1 MNYSHF
7 FTRLFC
13 LAALLTSFALSA
25 QTNPPADPKP
35 KPDPTATAAAAA
47 KAKSDSVKNSIIRV
61 IAIQKY
67 REDFAFE
74 PNSSGN
80 NIYPGDYIRVKIDRR
95 DLDSAR
101 RNMDRYRLWIDG
113 ICFPNMK
120 PHFINDSEPALI
132 FQFERD
138 TAESSPWQIM
148 YSNPNY
154 WKFHHRVNINLG
166 TLKTEYLNPDK
177 KHQIIL
183 YTSIWWIPW
192 VFYTLFIIL
201 VFLIIKYGRAFL
213 KDTSFYA
220 SDGVKIGYSSLP
232 ADATNAANGVINI
245 KEIPFSL
252 ARFQFLLWL
261 IVIFFGILHIWII
274 TDVLTSPSGSTLL
287 LLGISGG
294 TFYLGKIIDKPSG
307 GTGLTA
313 TEAVTKFQTDGEHS
327 KGLFYDMLNDG
338 KSISLHRLQLLLFT
352 VFLSCYFV
360 MQVVGTLIMPQ
371 FDDTMLALM
380 GISSTMYAGVKTT
393 ES

>member
-1 MNYSHF
+1 MKHVHIFHRF
-7 FTRLFC
+7 FFL
-13 LAALLTSFALSA
+13 FALFASFSLLA
-25 QTNPPADPKP
+25 KTPPVTPKVIP
-35 KPDPTATAAAAA
+35 
-47 KAKSDSVKNSIIRV
+47 DSVTVDSTKHTSIRV
-61 IAIQKY
+61 ICIKKY
-67 REDFAFE
+67 REDFEFE
-74 PNSSGN
+74 PNSSGIN
-80 NIYPGDYIRVKIDRR
+80 VYPGDYIMVKIDRR
-95 DLDSAR
+95 DLDSVR
-101 RNMDRYRLWIDG
+101 RNMSRYRLWIDG
-113 ICFPNMK
+113 ICFPNMS

-138 TAESSPWQIM
+138 TAETSPWQIM

-154 WKFHHRVNINLG
+154 WRFHHRVNMNLG
-166 TLKTEYLNPDK
+166 TLTTEYHNPDK

-201 VFLIIKYGRAFL
+201 VVLIIKYGRAFL

-220 SDGVKIGYSSLP
+220 SSGVKIGYKTIEVT
-232 ADATNAANGVINI
+232 DAEKGIINI
-245 KEIPFSL
+245 REIPYSL

-294 TFYLGKIIDKPSG
+294 TFYLGKIIDKPAG
-307 GTGLTA
+307 GSTMTA
-313 TEAVTKFQTDGEHS
+313 TEAVTKFETEGEHS

-338 KSISLHRLQLLLFT
+338 KSISLHRLQLLIFT

-360 MQVVGTLIMPQ
+360 MQVVGMLLMPQ
-371 FDDTMLALM
+371 FDETMLALM